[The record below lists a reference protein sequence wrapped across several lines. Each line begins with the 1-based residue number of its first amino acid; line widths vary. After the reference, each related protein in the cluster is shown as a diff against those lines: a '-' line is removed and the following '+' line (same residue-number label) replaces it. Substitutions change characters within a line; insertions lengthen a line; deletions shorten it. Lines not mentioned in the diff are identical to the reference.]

1 MGYAFFQGLEEQ
13 SLGLSQS
20 VSQSVSSV
28 AQLCPTLCDPVDC
41 SKSGFLVQHQL
52 LELAETHVH
61 RVGDAIQPSYPLSS
75 PPPPP
80 SILPRIRVF
89 SNESILRIRWPNYQS
104 FSFSISPSNKYSGLI
119 SFRVDCLDLL
129 AVQGTL
135 KRLLHPCGSSQCTS
149 PKHQ

>member
-28 AQLCPTLCDPVDC
+28 AQSCPTLCDPEDC

-61 RVGDAIQPSYPLSS
+61 QVGDAIQPSDPLSS
-75 PPPPP
+75 PSPPP

-89 SNESILRIRWPNYQS
+89 SNESIKKIWCTYTHNGT
-104 FSFSISPSNKYSGLI
+104 FSSVQFSRSIVSNSLQPHESQHARPSCPSPTPGVHSDS
-119 SFRVDCLDLL
+119 C
-129 AVQGTL
+129 
-135 KRLLHPCGSSQCTS
+135 PSSQ
-149 PKHQ
+149 